1 MLCPYLCVSSN
12 QFGTNIP
19 SELLD
24 KTGKISAVIK
34 ARVPTQGL
42 VVEFDHSNG
51 GSDPIF
57 PDFLK
62 SIEV

>member
-1 MLCPYLCVSSN
+1 MLRPYLCVSSD
-12 QFGTNIP
+12 QFGTYFP

-24 KTGKISAVIK
+24 KTDRISSVIE
-34 ARVPTQGL
+34 ARIPAQGL

-57 PDFLK
+57 SRFP
-62 SIEV
+62 